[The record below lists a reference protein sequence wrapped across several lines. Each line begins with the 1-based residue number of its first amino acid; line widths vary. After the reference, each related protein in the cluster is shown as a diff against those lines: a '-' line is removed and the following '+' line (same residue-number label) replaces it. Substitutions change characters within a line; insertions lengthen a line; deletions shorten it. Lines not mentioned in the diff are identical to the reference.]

1 MKLRNYLL
9 SIIFTLFFGIF
20 AQSALG
26 AMAVAWDA
34 YTDPIATGLRLEES
48 TDQSNWTIAVDNIPT
63 SDTAVAIPTHQT
75 ENERVFYRLVAFNST
90 DVSSPS
96 NVISYFWTTGG
107 GGYEGLQTPGL
118 IKFIDCNDPQGAEVQ
133 ICDDLG
139 LSGN

>member
-1 MKLRNYLL
+1 MKLKKYLL
-9 SIIFTLFFGIF
+9 SIIFTLLFGIF
-20 AQSALG
+20 AQSAIG
-26 AMAVAWDA
+26 AMALAWDT
-34 YTDPIATGLRLEES
+34 YSDPLATGLRLEES
-48 TDQSNWTIAVDNIPT
+48 IDNSNWSTLVDNIPT
-63 SDTAVAIPTHQT
+63 SDTAVAVPTHQT

-107 GGYEGLQTPGL
+107 GGYKGLQTPGL
-118 IKFIDCNDPQGAEVQ
+118 IRFIDCSNPTGAEVQ